1 MQWLDEHGSR
11 GLSGFQVQLTELTK
25 NITKLEA
32 ELRRVRAARW
42 QAVAAYIGALAPVL
56 EGVCPGQVQF
66 EYPATSVLF
75 SI

>member
-42 QAVAAYIGALAPVL
+42 QAVAAYIGALAPVYTW
-56 EGVCPGQVQF
+56 V
-66 EYPATSVLF
+66 VLQLLDRNYL
-75 SI
+75 I